1 MKAIVT
7 VLLSAVLFSTL
18 YSKEVSDMKD
28 FQVNPKNITQYDSK
42 YFSLQKSDYDF
53 DTTLQRAKDLIK
65 KQKIK
70 LFAILDHSEAA
81 KEFHKT
87 LPPTVVIVFGNP
99 AVGTDKMNAYP
110 NIAIELPMKVLI
122 YQRDKNVFV
131 GYLRPDFYAKGLGLD
146 KNDSFIKGTQESY
159 EKFVD
164 AISKKH

>member
-1 MKAIVT
+1 MKLIIT
-7 VLLSAVLFSTL
+7 VLLSTALFSTL

-28 FQVNPKNITQYDSK
+28 LQVNPKNIAQYDPK

-70 LFAILDHSEAA
+70 LFAILNHSEAA

-87 LPPTVVIVFGNP
+87 LPPTAVVVFGNP
-99 AVGTDKMNAYP
+99 AFGTGEMNAHP

-131 GYLRPDFYAKGLGLD
+131 GYLRPDFYPKGLGFD